1 MAIIT
6 LTWVSRGGVVDWMLQ
21 LSPIGL
27 SGSPSE
33 FSSISGGTSTES
45 SDAVSSSWC
54 GAFVGGCPI
63 DSLPV
68 SDRGLLGVLELST
81 AMGTVSVASGLSSSQ
96 DIWDSEDESASCGKG
111 VIAGVGVAGACERVP
126 AAAPMRGRSS
136 SLGFLFLFGV
146 RGLA

>member
-1 MAIIT
+1 M
-6 LTWVSRGGVVDWMLQ
+6 LHWGLVSSSELSSIRGGV
-21 LSPIGL
+21 PAE
-27 SGSPSE
+27 P
-33 FSSISGGTSTES
+33 
-45 SDAVSSSWC
+45 SDAVSASWC
-54 GAFVGGCPI
+54 GAFAGGCPL

-81 AMGTVSVASGLSSSQ
+81 AMGTVAVASGVSSSQ
-96 DIWDSEDESASCGKG
+96 DIWDSEEGSASCGKG